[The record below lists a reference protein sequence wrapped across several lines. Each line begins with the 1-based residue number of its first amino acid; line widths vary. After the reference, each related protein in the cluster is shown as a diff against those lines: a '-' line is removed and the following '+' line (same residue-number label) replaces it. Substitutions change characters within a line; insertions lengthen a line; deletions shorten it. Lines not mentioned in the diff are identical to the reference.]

1 MGTTLAI
8 TDATFETEVLN
19 ATEPV
24 LVDFWATWCGPCKA
38 IAPALEEIATEQ
50 TGRLKIAKLDVDA
63 NGETA
68 MRFGVQSIPTL
79 ILFKD
84 GQQVERLLGAMPKQ
98 SIMSK
103 LERHLGS

>member
-1 MGTTLAI
+1 MGAPMTI
-8 TDATFETEVLN
+8 TDATFESEVLN
-19 ATEPV
+19 AAEPV